1 MENNVQDNEIRN
13 VIFPLAVTKP
23 DLYKKLVITGVI
35 VFYIMCVFSYFTD
48 GFLTNYLFLELMVI
62 AMLLGIVSKIYDFVY
77 RCTVENIIDEQ
88 LTGVVIGFSNKLLIL
103 QNDVVIDEVLTDEI
117 KIRSVSDDEEETFF
131 SKYTTVLDCFKDGEL
146 VTKVGI
152 GKAVDIEGL
161 TLKAD
166 MSRADEDIKIIYDDE
181 DDDDFTDFDGFED
194 LGDDGDFV

>member
-13 VIFPLAVTKP
+13 VRFPLAVTKP

-131 SKYTTVLDCFKDGEL
+131 SKYTFKL
-146 VTKVGI
+146 I
-152 GKAVDIEGL
+152 RR
-161 TLKAD
+161 
-166 MSRADEDIKIIYDDE
+166 SN
-181 DDDDFTDFDGFED
+181 
-194 LGDDGDFV
+194 

>member
-13 VIFPLAVTKP
+13 VRFPLAVTKP

-117 KIRSVSDDEEETFF
+117 KIRSVSDDEEATFF

-166 MSRADEDIKIIYDDE
+166 MSRADEDIKVIYDDE
-181 DDDDFTDFDGFED
+181 DDDDFTGFDGFED
-194 LGDDGDFV
+194 LGDDEDFI

>member
-13 VIFPLAVTKP
+13 VRFPLAVTKP

-131 SKYTTVLDCFKDGEL
+131 SKYTTVLDCFKDGKL

-166 MSRADEDIKIIYDDE
+166 MSRADEDIQVIYDDE
-181 DDDDFTDFDGFED
+181 DDDDFTGFDGFED
-194 LGDDGDFV
+194 LGDDEDFI